1 MEISTKHFSFTL
13 TIPAFKNVIHNG
25 RKIQYG
31 QLSQISQYN
40 LLEDVMRSIRKSSY
54 DILYVYEEHADKRLH
69 IHGMFFN
76 EIYECAR
83 DFILDF
89 YRDYRICIKSHKKIF
104 GDETNGRIADLQQTL
119 VNKLFF
125 IRYMEK
131 HQDTIKFFPRREQE
145 EKECAQ
151 LDGKKYSFKVKITMN
166 EKFFSNIEE
175 NINSEF
181 LPDEYPFGKKIKSI
195 DEKKKN
201 KFLIEF

>member
-1 MEISTKHFSFTL
+1 MEISTNHFSFTI

-40 LLEDVMRSIRKSSY
+40 LLEDVMKSIGKSSI
-54 DILYVYEEHADKRLH
+54 DILYVYEEHSDKRLH
-69 IHGMFFN
+69 IHGMVFN
-76 EIYECAR
+76 DIFECVQ

-89 YRDYRICIKSHKKIF
+89 YRDYRIGIKSHKKIF
-104 GDETNGRIADLQQTL
+104 GDERNGRIADIQATRI
-119 VNKLFF
+119 NKLYF

-131 HQDTIKFFPRREQE
+131 HQDTIKFFARKEQE
-145 EKECAQ
+145 EKEGDQ
-151 LDGKKYSFKVKITMN
+151 LDGKKYSFRVKITMN

-195 DEKKKN
+195 DEKKKIN
-201 KFLIEF
+201 F